1 MCNRGYGKRRQVLS
15 VCGQYMAM
23 VTALNPYIGY
33 SKAAEV
39 AKESLVTGKSIKE
52 IILEKNL
59 MSEERLDEL
68 LSPISM
74 TKPGFI
80 QTNNK
85 ANS

>member
-1 MCNRGYGKRRQVLS
+1 
-15 VCGQYMAM
+15 MAI

-33 SKAAEV
+33 SKAAEI

-80 QTNNK
+80 KSIKKTD
-85 ANS
+85 S